1 MKTIL
6 ASLLFFCSIA
16 IGYAQSG
23 PVEFIKQKKR
33 THKVLVFT
41 KTMGW
46 RHQSIES
53 GVHALRQLEKE
64 GDFNLVQTEDSFV
77 FQSENLKQYNLV
89 IFLSTTYDVLNDE
102 QQKAFEQYIRQ
113 GGAYMGI
120 HAACDT
126 EYSWPWYGKL
136 VGAYFNGHPNNPNVR
151 EATIQVVDA
160 NHASTKELPS
170 NWTRSD
176 EWYNYAQINPD
187 INVILNLDENTY
199 EGGTNGANHP
209 IAWYHEFEG
218 GRSFYTG
225 GGHTIESYSEP
236 AFIQH
241 LLGGINYCL
250 NKD

>member
-1 MKTIL
+1 MITKKL
-6 ASLLFFCSIA
+6 LLSLLLLSFVTTTFSQ
-16 IGYAQSG
+16 GFYK
-23 PVEFIKQKKR
+23 ER

-53 GVHALRQLEKE
+53 GVHALRQLGKK
-64 GDFNLVQTEDSFV
+64 GDFNLVQTEDALV
-77 FQSENLKQYNLV
+77 FQLDNLKQYDLV
-89 IFLSTTYDVLNDE
+89 IFLSTTQDVLNSE
-102 QQKAFEQYIRQ
+102 QEKAFEAYIGQ

-136 VGAYFNGHPNNPNVR
+136 AGAYFNGHPNNPNVR
-151 EATIQVVDA
+151 EATIQVVD
-160 NHASTKELPS
+160 NKHASTKHLS
-170 NWTRSD
+170 QDWVRTD
-176 EWYNYAQINPD
+176 EWYNYKDLNPT
-187 INVILNLDENTY
+187 IQVVLNLDENTY
-199 EGGTNGANHP
+199 EGGTNGASHP

-225 GGHTIESYSEP
+225 GGHTIESFSEP
-236 AFIQH
+236 AFLEH

-250 NKD
+250 KKD